1 MKRAVGISTSFDYL
15 NRETFIEYNKAG
27 VTAFELS
34 IQLKHHDII
43 DLGAVT
49 QWAKESG
56 VDTWS
61 FHLPFYPF
69 EIIDPASLDK
79 SVRKNTVE
87 RLSELIKRAASHG
100 FKHAVVHPSGEP
112 ISDEERPAAMEYAK
126 ESLFLLAETAKES
139 GIVLAVEDLPR
150 TCLGN
155 CSRELSELISV
166 HPDLRVCFDVNHL
179 LFEPHADF
187 LKTLGSKIA
196 TVHISDYDF
205 INERHWLPLEG
216 KINWAELMK
225 WLDDIGYNGVF
236 MYEVPRTAANITR
249 EVPLT
254 PADYVNNHNRLL
266 EINAE
271 V

>member
-15 NRETFIEYNKAG
+15 NRETFREYRKAG

-34 IQLKHHDII
+34 VQLNHHDII
-43 DLGAVT
+43 DLGDIT
-49 QWAKESG
+49 KSAKEEG

-69 EIIDPASLDK
+69 EVIDPASLDAD
-79 SVRKNTVE
+79 VRKNTVE
-87 RLSELIKRAASHG
+87 RLSVLIKRAASHG

-112 ISDEERPAAMEYAK
+112 ISAEDRPAAIEYAK
-126 ESLFLLAETAKES
+126 ESLFSLAETAKES

-155 CSRELSELISV
+155 CSKELSELVSA

-179 LFEPHADF
+179 LFEPHAEF
-187 LKTLGSKIA
+187 LKALGEKIA

-216 KINWAELMK
+216 KIDWAELMQG
-225 WLDDIGYNGVF
+225 LNDIGYNGVF

-254 PADYVNNHNRLL
+254 PADYVNNHKKLL
-266 EINAE
+266 EINKA
-271 V
+271 

>member
-1 MKRAVGISTSFDYL
+1 MKRATGISTSFDYL
-15 NRETFIEYNKAG
+15 NRETFSEYSKAG

-34 IQLKHHDII
+34 VQLNHHDLI
-43 DLGAVT
+43 DLSEICRFAR
-49 QWAKESG
+49 EEG

-79 SVRKNTVE
+79 DVRRNTVE
-87 RLSELIKRAASHG
+87 RLSALIKKAASHG

-112 ISDEERPAAMEYAK
+112 ISDTNRAASVEYAK
-126 ESLFLLAETAKES
+126 ESLYSLACTASES

-179 LFEPHADF
+179 LFEPHTEF
-187 LKTLGSKIA
+187 LKALGGKIA

-205 INERHWLPLEG
+205 VNERHWLPLEG

-225 WLDDIGYNGVF
+225 GFDDIGYNGVF

-249 EVPLT
+249 EAPLV
-254 PADYVNNHNRLL
+254 PADYVNNHKKLL
-266 EINAE
+266 EIK
-271 V
+271 